1 MGAVEPDRLAAKMN
15 TAVTFAVA
23 ALLSVASAPASG
35 FTRAPVPGAADPAI
49 TQANVHAT
57 VCRLGYTKAVRP
69 SKEWSQALKHRL
81 LIEQHLPGT
90 VASYEL
96 DHLVPL
102 GLGGAP
108 RDPANLWLQSWPEA
122 RAKDD
127 DESALHHAMC
137 TGRLSL
143 EQAQRRILEQWGPR
157 P

>member
-1 MGAVEPDRLAAKMN
+1 M
-15 TAVTFAVA
+15 
-23 ALLSVASAPASG
+23 LSLTGSVWA
-35 FTRAPVPGAADPAI
+35 FTRAPVPGAVDPAI

-57 VCRLGYTKAVRP
+57 VCRLRYTQAVRP

-90 VASYEL
+90 VAGYEL
-96 DHLVPL
+96 DHLIPL

-108 RDPANLWLQSWPEA
+108 RDPANLWLQPWPEA

-127 DESALHHAMC
+127 DETELYHAVC
-137 TGRLSL
+137 AGRLTL
-143 EQAQRRILEQWGPR
+143 EQAQQRILERWGPR